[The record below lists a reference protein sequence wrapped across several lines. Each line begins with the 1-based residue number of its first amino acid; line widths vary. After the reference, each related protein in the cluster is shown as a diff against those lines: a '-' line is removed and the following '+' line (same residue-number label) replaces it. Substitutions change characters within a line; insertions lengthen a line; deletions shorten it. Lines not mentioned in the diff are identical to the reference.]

1 MRLCV
6 IVTLFLLFTMSATL
20 QRSEAA
26 LVKEAE
32 AFAGLSSE
40 AFGGLSVIDRHIA
53 SDRASAHVVPG
64 YRVGPGSADAT
75 AEFGG
80 TPNRGGLSSRFGSL
94 GIFAEATGPVAAG
107 ASA

>member
-1 MRLCV
+1 MATQHPKDDAGRLPSRERRCRLVRGKAMRLCV
-6 IVTLFLLFTMSATL
+6 IVTLFLLLTISATL

-64 YRVGPGSADAT
+64 YRVGPGSADAA

-80 TPNRGGLSSRFGSL
+80 TP
-94 GIFAEATGPVAAG
+94 
-107 ASA
+107 